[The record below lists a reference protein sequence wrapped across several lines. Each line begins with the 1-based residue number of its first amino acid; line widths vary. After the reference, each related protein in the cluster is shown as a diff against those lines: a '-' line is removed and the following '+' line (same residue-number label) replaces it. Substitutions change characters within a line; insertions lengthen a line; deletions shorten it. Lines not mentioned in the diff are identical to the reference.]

1 MQDKG
6 VALIDDVQAII
17 DMVAGAIG
25 KGVLKA
31 DVYAMIDNHV
41 FQAEFDYALS
51 AKHTSA
57 LQKTIKTIYDISVEV
72 STEDSV

>member
-31 DVYAMIDNHV
+31 DVYAMIDSHV

-51 AKHTSA
+51 AKQTSA
-57 LQKTIKTIYDISVEV
+57 LQKTIKTIYDTSVEV